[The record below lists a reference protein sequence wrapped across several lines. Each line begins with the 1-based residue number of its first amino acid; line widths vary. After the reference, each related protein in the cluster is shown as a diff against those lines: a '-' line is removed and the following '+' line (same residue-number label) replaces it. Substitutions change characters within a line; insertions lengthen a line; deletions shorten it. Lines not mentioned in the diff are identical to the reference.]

1 MLKYLTFIAPL
12 LLKAPRKNPVQV
24 IVLFAA
30 MGLLLAIAGIAI
42 LIGIWQFVFFLF
54 DGRSYLAWTVVGLLL
69 LLAAGLIYFFLLK
82 SPEKPRQKLP
92 QTLSTDPIAEML
104 PDQLTQDPTVA
115 KAMKQISSHPFGSV
129 AVAVAAGAL
138 VGHELL
144 GAAGR
149 DQIEKVI
156 IKK

>member
-24 IVLFAA
+24 MVLFAT
-30 MGLLLAIAGIAI
+30 MGILLAIAAVAI
-42 LIGIWQFVFFLF
+42 LIGIWQFVFHLF
-54 DGRSYLAWTVVGLLL
+54 PESYLAWTIVGLLL
-69 LLAAGLIYFFLLK
+69 LVGAGLIYFFLLK
-82 SPEKPRQKLP
+82 VPEKPRQELP
-92 QTLSTDPIAEML
+92 QTLATDPIAELL
-104 PDQLTQDPTVA
+104 PNQLTQDPTVA

-129 AVAVAAGAL
+129 AVALAAGAL

-144 GAAGR
+144 GTAAR
-149 DQIEKVI
+149 DEFEKII